1 MTAKE
6 FEKKYG
12 FGYSNRKSIWIGE
25 FCFFAYVDYHSNG
38 TGRMMLNLDS
48 TSVDLVSNLDF
59 KKEYN
64 TTESLK
70 KDLRRQME
78 QLAKRINKALLEPEN
93 EWNCFF

>member
-12 FGYSNRKSIWIGE
+12 FGYSNRESIWIGE
-25 FCFFAYVDYHSNG
+25 FCFFVYVDYHSNG
-38 TGRMMLNLDS
+38 TERMMLNLDS
-48 TSVDLVSNLDF
+48 TSADLVSNLDF

-70 KDLRRQME
+70 KDLRRQMK

-93 EWNCFF
+93 EWNSF